1 MATNLNKKRS
11 MFLSATVAVSAMV
24 GCQAAP
30 LTKPAVETTATAH
43 ITPSA
48 AQPQQPSQDPGTNP
62 IAADPN
68 KDVPTNDG
76 ALDAATAMHISAK
89 DGGVYKSDD
98 GLLTA
103 IFPPGALSQDADVKL
118 VRVDTSNLKNSDVFL
133 NGIRYQ
139 WDLGD
144 AHVMPGTKI
153 TVTSK
158 ADDRLVPALKNMYT
172 DFTMERYSLSKDD
185 KGNYNVTM
193 SYSGAVPSQ
202 DTKDPNFKAPTRG
215 TMQEG
220 AVPLG
225 VPGSA
230 IFKQESRVEAFCNYA
245 PPPLPAPT
253 TLFCAHVTWTSDD
266 YSGLA
271 NKPAHGDGASQVWV
285 RFGTDFV
292 NAPLP
297 PEYKITKTEPATP
310 DRSEVDTDA
319 YGNIKGSIPAD
330 YRDIV
335 NAANDKKARGTD
347 PMTGDAFAGYLN
359 ATDDG
364 PGSPTIWNSSQLF
377 NGYPV
382 PSSNASNATI
392 KLLDAKAGT
401 PAKETVDETNV
412 QLPANANGWYV
423 TGGKADSGSCNC
435 GAYVYSNNRAIIENT
450 DVTTDSNGD
459 AKTTT
464 LMSYNSYHEVHG
476 VGAGGWVYFT
486 IYGQAHTDYPDKASN
501 SDEMITSSLYG
512 KENHQDSAAAGC
524 MPLETPKYT
533 PFVNLH
539 LTDSNK
545 VPYSGT
551 LLMDYTII
559 DPSGNKTAHKMSWGL
574 DDNKTGAELDLGF
587 FVGNQESAPVITDDG
602 DWTFQID
609 KIYTADLQV
618 VGGQADLRDH
628 GSFKIRRNNSYTYKY
643 DLVLNEAK

>member
-30 LTKPAVETTATAH
+30 VTKPPVETTATAH

-68 KDVPTNDG
+68 KDLPPSNDG
-76 ALDAATAMHISAK
+76 ALDKATPMHISAK

-144 AHVMPGTKI
+144 AHIMPGTKV
-153 TVTSK
+153 TVTAK
-158 ADDRLVPALKNMYT
+158 ADDRLVPSLKNMYT
-172 DFTMERYSLSKDD
+172 DFSMERYSLSKDD

-193 SYSGAVPSQ
+193 AYSGPVPSENAV
-202 DTKDPNFKAPTRG
+202 DPNFQAPTRG

-220 AVPLG
+220 AKPIG

-230 IFKQESRVEAFCNYA
+230 VFKQDSRMEAFCNYA

-266 YSGLA
+266 YSGLKG
-271 NKPAHGDGASQVWV
+271 KPAHEADSRSAVWV

-297 PEYKITKTEPATP
+297 PEYNIQKTIAAVPA
-310 DRSEVDTDA
+310 RAEVDTDI
-319 YGNIKGSIPAD
+319 YGNVKGTIPAD
-330 YRDIV
+330 YKDAV
-335 NAANDKKARGTD
+335 DTANDKKARGTD
-347 PMTGDAFAGYLN
+347 PQTGNPFTGYTDGGASPAAVAIWTSNQAFHGY
-359 ATDDG
+359 
-364 PGSPTIWNSSQLF
+364 Q
-377 NGYPV
+377 V
-382 PSSNASNATI
+382 PSQNASNATI
-392 KLLDAKAGT
+392 KLLDAVAGKA
-401 PAKETVDETNV
+401 AQEIVDKTNV
-412 QLPANANGWYV
+412 QLPANSNGWYI

-435 GAYVYSNNRAIIENT
+435 GPYVYSNNGPIIQNT
-450 DVTTDSNGD
+450 DVVTDGNGD

-464 LMSYNSYHEVHG
+464 LKSYNSYHESHG
-476 VGAGGWVYFT
+476 VGAGGPVTFT
-486 IYGQAHTDYPDKASN
+486 IYAQAHTSYPDKAPN
-501 SDEMITSSLYG
+501 SDAMITSSLYG
-512 KENHQDSAAAGC
+512 AENGPDSAAGGC
-524 MPLETPKYT
+524 LPLETPKYS
-533 PFVNLH
+533 PFVTLH

-545 VPYSGT
+545 VPYTGT
-551 LLMDYTII
+551 LVMEYTVTNSSGASNNYTLNWGV
-559 DPSGNKTAHKMSWGL
+559 DNPSGLNV
-574 DDNKTGAELDLGF
+574 DEGF
-587 FVGNQESAPVITDDG
+587 FVGYQNQSPIVTDDN
-602 DWTFQID
+602 DWKFTIN
-609 KIYTADLQV
+609 KIYTKDLKMV
-618 VGGQADLRDH
+618 AGQSDLRDH
-628 GSFKIRRNNSYTYKY
+628 GSFAIRRNNSYTYKY
-643 DLVLNEAK
+643 DMVLNEAK